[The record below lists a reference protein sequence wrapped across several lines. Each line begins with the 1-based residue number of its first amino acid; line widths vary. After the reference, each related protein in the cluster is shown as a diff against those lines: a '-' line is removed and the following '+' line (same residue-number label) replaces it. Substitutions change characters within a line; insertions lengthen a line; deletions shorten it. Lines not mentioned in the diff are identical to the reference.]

1 MSSVTAATIH
11 SPSLPAVERLP
22 LRGGLHLDLLAPTW
36 AFMQNLVLWHVSARR
51 GDLQCGGLPLAR
63 ILCNMPL
70 RAHGGRI
77 RGDDESMFPATNP
90 RLLLGIRQSD
100 MREAGKEGDV
110 SEATS

>member
-1 MSSVTAATIH
+1 
-11 SPSLPAVERLP
+11 
-22 LRGGLHLDLLAPTW
+22 
-36 AFMQNLVLWHVSARR
+36 
-51 GDLQCGGLPLAR
+51 
-63 ILCNMPL
+63 MPL